1 MLKGISIITIVCL
14 CLMFGMGVISYAG
27 PPINPTN
34 IQEHIKVHLE
44 KVKLKNP
51 QKYQE
56 MMQKAGGN
64 PTQCTDCHQEVLKGN
79 LPGQK
84 GMEGINPLRK

>member
-1 MLKGISIITIVCL
+1 MYKEKLVLTIVSL
-14 CLMFGMGVISYAG
+14 YLVLGMGVISYAG
-27 PPINPTN
+27 PIKSTAN

-56 MMQKAGGN
+56 TMQKTGGN

-79 LPGQK
+79 LPSQK
-84 GMEGINPLRK
+84 GIESIRPIRK